1 MKSHPSYEIKNTK
14 DKWYSPF
21 REIYAI
27 SFPIFEQ
34 RNAKQQAEAFR
45 DNRYHLLAWI
55 EDEKLLSFISYWN
68 FEDYI
73 YIEHLAVN
81 PEFRGQ
87 NIGSRMLDTFAEGVK
102 KTIILEIDPPIDE
115 ISKKRLAFYKN
126 LGYKQNKYKHAHPA
140 YNKDYEPHN
149 LLVLSLQKDLN
160 EKEYQQF
167 YNDLVHIVMKD
178 G

>member
-1 MKSHPSYEIKNTK
+1 MKPHSSYKIKNTK
-14 DKWYSPF
+14 DKWYSSF
-21 REIYAI
+21 SEIYTV
-27 SFPIFEQ
+27 SFPVFEQ
-34 RNAKQQAEAFR
+34 RNTKQQLEAFS
-45 DNRYHLLAWI
+45 DEHYHLSAWI
-55 EDEKLLSFISYWN
+55 EDEKLLSFVSYWD

-81 PEFRGQ
+81 PELRGQ
-87 NIGSRMLDTFAEGVK
+87 NIGSLMLGSFAEEVK
-102 KTIILEIDPPIDE
+102 KAVILEIDPPVDE
-115 ISKKRLAFYKN
+115 VSRKRLAFYEN

-140 YNKDYEPHN
+140 YNKDYKPHN